1 MVRTCRLVYFNP
13 RTPVGCD
20 PANPTREAYNQISIH
35 APQWGATRRGQRF
48 DRHRQQYFN
57 PRTPVGCDKSP
68 VVRRRSTSYFNPRTP
83 VGCDHPHAALWSA
96 SIGNF
101 NPRTPV
107 GCDRSSR
114 RCARPSG
121 YFNPRTPVGCDRRL
135 RLMAYRDS
143 LFQSTHPSG
152 VRQAQNRGHAAT
164 DNFNPRT
171 PVGCDHAPRSR
182 SARLLIS
189 IHAPQWGATWMFCNM
204 PVLSDSF
211 QSTHPS
217 GVRPVPL
224 VFWFANSQFQSTHP
238 SGVRRAWTSTSYWIR
253 NFNPRTPVGCDHPA
267 APVRGNP
274 VISIHAPQWG
284 ATGAGGKPP
293 PVRLN
298 FNPRTP
304 VGCDRC
310 VRRCAAM
317 SPNFNPRTP
326 VGCDTLEKD
335 DKNHRYLF
343 QSTHPSGVRLTSTS
357 YVLPPIYFDPRT
369 PVGCDSHPAGTY
381 QAGDLFQST
390 HPSGVRPRAT
400 KSASSPTNFN
410 PRTPVG
416 CDVFSVAGVGAFLVF
431 QSTHPSGVRPGVGHA
446 RLLRHI
452 SIHAPQWGATRMLVF
467 EVSTA
472 SAFQSTHPSGVRPRP
487 PRARPPTRRYFNP
500 RTPVGCDATS
510 IPRRVETHNFNPRT
524 PVGCDDYAGSAPVGR
539 RISIH
544 APQWG
549 ATAHRRSTVR
559 TPPYFNPRTPVG
571 CDPRRPS
578 VACEA

>member
-1 MVRTCRLVYFNP
+1 M
-13 RTPVGCD
+13 
-20 PANPTREAYNQISIH
+20 
-35 APQWGATRRGQRF
+35 TRRV
-48 DRHRQQYFN
+48 
-57 PRTPVGCDKSP
+57 T
-68 VVRRRSTSYFNPRTP
+68 YFNPRTP

-217 GVRPVPL
+217 GVR
-224 VFWFANSQFQSTHP
+224 
-238 SGVRRAWTSTSYWIR
+238 RAWTSTSYWIR

-293 PVRLN
+293 P
-298 FNPRTP
+298 
-304 VGCDRC
+304 C
-310 VRRCAAM
+310 
-317 SPNFNPRTP
+317 S
-326 VGCDTLEKD
+326 LE
-335 DKNHRYLF
+335 
-343 QSTHPSGVRLTSTS
+343 
-357 YVLPPIYFDPRT
+357 
-369 PVGCDSHPAGTY
+369 
-381 QAGDLFQST
+381 FQST
-390 HPSGVRPRAT
+390 HPSGVRPLRSEMRCHVT
-400 KSASSPTNFN
+400 E
-410 PRTPVG
+410 
-416 CDVFSVAGVGAFLVF
+416 F
-431 QSTHPSGVRPGVGHA
+431 QSTHPSGVRHA
-446 RLLRHI
+446 RKGRQKPPVFISIHAPQWGATGLCGNERTSVVI
-452 SIHAPQWGATRMLVF
+452 SIHAPQWGATR
-467 EVSTA
+467 SKRT
-472 SAFQSTHPSGVRPRP
+472 TKTTGI
-487 PRARPPTRRYFNP
+487 YFNP
-500 RTPVGCDATS
+500 RTPVGCD
-510 IPRRVETHNFNPRT
+510 RT
-524 PVGCDDYAGSAPVGR
+524 L
-539 RISIH
+539 
-544 APQWG
+544 W
-549 ATAHRRSTVR
+549 
-559 TPPYFNPRTPVG
+559 
-571 CDPRRPS
+571 
-578 VACEA
+578 E